1 MTENYLESLASQL
14 WTMPLVLFIVG
25 SGVYFIFYSRF
36 LPYCYIPHTFS
47 ILLGKWDNAN
57 HQGYLP
63 HFQALSTALSGT
75 LGLGNLAG
83 VAIAIKMGGPGAIFW
98 MWVTA
103 LVGTATKFY
112 TASLAVMFRGK
123 NNLGEIQ
130 AGPMYVV
137 VEGLGK
143 AWRPL
148 AVLFCAAGLLG
159 TLPAFQANQL
169 TQIVRDAIAIPA
181 GWTTQ
186 SQHFSFDLIFGL
198 AIALLVYWVILGNVK
213 RVGAVAAKMVPG
225 MVLLYLG
232 MTAYVLAVNENS
244 IIGSFWLIFNDAFS
258 GDSVAGGTLGA
269 VIIMGVRRG
278 TFSNEAGIGTESM
291 AHGAARTAEPIREG
305 LVAML
310 GPIID
315 TLLVCTCTAFA
326 ILSTGVFLTSGN
338 DGISLTAAAFSS
350 VMPNV
355 GIYLFTIVVIF
366 LSLSTIIC
374 YWYYGIVC
382 WNFLMGA
389 HTKDYFTFLY
399 IALIPI
405 GAAASLNLVVSLV
418 DSMFALMAIPT
429 TLSALIL
436 SPKINKAAN
445 AYFYKIDKI
454 TKPREK
460 VKNVIEET

>member
-1 MTENYLESLASQL
+1 MTENFLESLASQL
-14 WTMPLVLFIVG
+14 WAMPLVLFVVG
-25 SGVYFIFYSRF
+25 SGCYFVYSSRL
-36 LPYCYIPHTFS
+36 LPYRFIVHTLS
-47 ILLGKWDNAN
+47 ALTGKWDNAS
-57 HQGYLP
+57 HTGYLS

-75 LGLGNLAG
+75 LGLGNVAG

-143 AWRPL
+143 NWRPL

-169 TQIVRDAIAIPA
+169 TQIMRDAIAIPS
-181 GWTTQ
+181 GWA
-186 SQHFSFDLIFGL
+186 SSGSHFSFDLVFGFSM
-198 AIALLVYWVILGNVK
+198 AFLVYWVILGNVK
-213 RVGAVAAKMVPG
+213 RVGAVAARMVPG
-225 MVLLYLG
+225 MVLLYIG
-232 MTAYVLAVNENS
+232 MTIYLLAVNINS
-244 IIGSFWLIFNDAFS
+244 ITGSFWLIFNDAFS
-258 GDSVAGGTLGA
+258 GDSVAGGTLGT

-291 AHGAARTAEPIREG
+291 AHGAAKTEEPIREG

-310 GPIID
+310 GPVID

-326 ILSTGVFLTSGN
+326 ILSTGVFLTTES
-338 DGISLTAAAFSS
+338 DGISLTAAAFTS

-355 GIYLFTIVVIF
+355 GIYLFTIVVAF
-366 LSLSTIIC
+366 LSLSTMIS
-374 YWYYGIVC
+374 YWYYGSVC
-382 WNFLMGA
+382 WSFLMGA
-389 HTKDYFTFLY
+389 HTRDYFTFLY

-405 GAAASLNLVVSLV
+405 GAVSSLNLVLSLV

-436 SPKINKAAN
+436 SPKINKAAK
-445 AYFYKIDKI
+445 AYFFKINKMAE
-454 TKPREK
+454 PEK
-460 VKNVIEET
+460 ERKNDIEEI

>member
-1 MTENYLESLASQL
+1 MTENFLESLASQL
-14 WTMPLVLFIVG
+14 WAMPLVLFIVG
-25 SGVYFIFYSRF
+25 SGVYFVYSSRL
-36 LPYCYIPHTFS
+36 LPYRFISHS
-47 ILLGKWDNAN
+47 ISVLMGKYDNAN

-75 LGLGNLAG
+75 LGLGNVAG
-83 VAIAIKMGGPGAIFW
+83 VALAIKMGGPGAIFW

-123 NNLGEIQ
+123 NNLGELQ

-143 AWRPL
+143 NWRPL
-148 AVLFCAAGLLG
+148 AVLFAAAGLIG

-169 TQIVRDAIAIPA
+169 TQIMRDALAIPFGYA
-181 GWTTQ
+181 TQ
-186 SQHFSFDLIFGL
+186 ANHFSFDLIFGL
-198 AIALLVYWVILGNVK
+198 VIGFFVYSVILGDVQ
-213 RVGAVAAKMVPG
+213 RVGAVAAKMVPA

-232 MTAYVLAVNENS
+232 MTAYLLAVNVNS
-244 IIGSFWLIFNDAFS
+244 ISGSLWLIFNDAFT
-258 GDSVAGGTLGA
+258 GDSIAGGTLGT

-291 AHGAARTAEPIREG
+291 AHGAAKTEEPIREG

-310 GPIID
+310 GPVID

-326 ILSTGVFLTSGN
+326 ILSTGVFLTTAD

-355 GIYLFTIVVIF
+355 GIYLFTIVVTF

-374 YWYYGIVC
+374 YWYYGVVC
-382 WNFLMGA
+382 WSFLLGA

-405 GAAASLNLVVSLV
+405 GAVASLNLVISLV

-436 SPKINKAAN
+436 SPKINKAAK
-445 AYFYKIDKI
+445 AYFFKI
-454 TKPREK
+454 EK
-460 VKNVIEET
+460 MAKSKEIRKNVIEEI